1 LSYFSLQKEFFLF
14 VSALILLASC
24 GTSYEPGEE
33 KQEQQEEEIS
43 EADSVPADG
52 TLEAVTWNLQW
63 YGSGI
68 DGPPDFYQ
76 QTKNIVR
83 VIDSLDADLYAFQ
96 EVNEQTDLNKIV
108 NNMPGYSGFVANQV
122 AQSQKMAFAFNTNAI
137 DSLDSGAILSSDVP
151 PQYQD
156 EWSYN
161 WAGGRIPLYFEFAYE
176 GSDEIF
182 YAVLI
187 HGKANTGESAAE
199 YEEAYQRRK
208 KAAEG
213 LYHYLQDEK
222 ADANIIL
229 LGDYNDDVDQSIYY
243 EDSTGDTRNYAKT
256 PYYLFVNDTDNFQVI
271 TKKLSDSG
279 QSASINYEDI
289 IDHITMSDELF
300 DNYIQNSTAV
310 YDAPQ
315 SYIENYGD
323 TTSDHLPVWA
333 KFDVTNPKI
342 LAK

>member
-1 LSYFSLQKEFFLF
+1 MFYFSFKKQFFLF
-14 VSALILLASC
+14 VSALILLTSC
-24 GTSYEPGEE
+24 GTSYEPEE
-33 KQEQQEEEIS
+33 EEQEQQEEEITD
-43 EADSVPADG
+43 ANSVPADG
-52 TLEAVTWNLQW
+52 ILETVTWNLQW

-68 DGPPDFYQ
+68 GGPPDFYQ

-96 EVNEQTDLNKIV
+96 EINEQTDLNNIV
-108 NNMPGYSGFVANQV
+108 NNMPGYSGFVADKEEK
-122 AQSQKMAFAFNTNAI
+122 SQQMAFAFNTNAI
-137 DSLDSGAILSSDVP
+137 DSLDSGVISSSDVRP
-151 PQYQD
+151 EYQD

-161 WAGGRIPLYFEFAYE
+161 WASGRIPLYFEFAYKE
-176 GSDEIF
+176 SGEIF

-187 HGKANTGESAAE
+187 HGKAHTGDSAAE

-213 LYHYLQDEK
+213 LYYYLQDEK
-222 ADANIIL
+222 AEANIIF

-243 EDSTGDTRNYAKT
+243 EDSSGDTKNYAKT
-256 PYYLFVNDTDNFQVI
+256 PYYLFVNDTENFEVI

-300 DNYIQNSTAV
+300 DNYIKNSTAV

-315 SYIENYGD
+315 SYITNYGE

-333 KFDVTNPKI
+333 KFDVTQNKTR
-342 LAK
+342 AK